1 MSNKLIVDNAF
12 IQSAIGEIFDLIKN
26 SNLVILQ
33 CYKDLF
39 KKEYFIKGIGG
50 FIVITIMIVELVFSI
65 KFFLYDMTLIRSYLY
80 HLTQYFLMYFN
91 NINKNIIKNA
101 RLITAY
107 KNNKK
112 PPKKIKKKKK
122 KKINDESN
130 KKILSKK
137 IAYEEINSKSLNT
150 CKSTVLMSL
159 RKKSKN
165 NLSKS
170 SHLLKNKK
178 AFTNIKD
185 HDLLQKLKK
194 EKEYCGNID
203 IEEYLKADFDDME
216 YDDAIKLDKRSFCVF
231 FIDKLKSK
239 QILMD
244 TFCNKENLMPMSIKI
259 ILLALNIDLYFV
271 VNGLF
276 INEEYLAELFE
287 LDEEDSFFSFFP
299 RSIGRF
305 FYTTIVGIIVGIII
319 DCIIVEEKKIK
330 RIFLR
335 EKDDAMQLKYE
346 ISLVVQSIKKRFTL
360 FIILCFFITIISWYY
375 VSCFNN
381 TYPCV
386 KMEWIKSSV
395 AIMIIMN
402 ILSFFI
408 VLLEAIIRSLSFYCK
423 SEKLYKF
430 RKFIS

>member
-1 MSNKLIVDNAF
+1 
-12 IQSAIGEIFDLIKN
+12 
-26 SNLVILQ
+26 
-33 CYKDLF
+33 
-39 KKEYFIKGIGG
+39 
-50 FIVITIMIVELVFSI
+50 
-65 KFFLYDMTLIRSYLY
+65 
-80 HLTQYFLMYFN
+80 MYFN
-91 NINKNIIKNA
+91 NINKNIIKNS
-101 RLITAY
+101 RLITGS
-107 KNNKK
+107 KNNKE

-170 SHLLKNKK
+170 PHLLKNKK

-231 FIDKLKSK
+231 FTDKLKSK

-287 LDEEDSFFSFFP
+287 LNEEDSFFTFFP

-319 DCIIVEEKKIK
+319 DCIFVEENKIK

-335 EKDDAMQLKYE
+335 EKEDSMQLKYE
-346 ISLVVQSIKKRFTL
+346 ISMVVQNIKKRFTI
-360 FIILCFFITIISWYY
+360 FIILCIFISIISWYY
-375 VSCFNN
+375 ISCFNN
-381 TYPCV
+381 TYPKI

-395 AIMIIMN
+395 SIIIIMN

-408 VLLEAIIRSLSFYCK
+408 VLLEAIIRALSFYCK
-423 SEKLYKF
+423 SEKLYKL
-430 RKFIS
+430 KKLIS